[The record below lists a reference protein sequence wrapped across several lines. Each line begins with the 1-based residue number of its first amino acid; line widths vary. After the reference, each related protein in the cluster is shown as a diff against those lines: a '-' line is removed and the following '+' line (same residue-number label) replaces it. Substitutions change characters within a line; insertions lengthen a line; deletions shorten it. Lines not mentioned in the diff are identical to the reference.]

1 MRPISPTPPIGSQP
15 ADAAPP
21 KSSQLAGAGLIVIAA
36 AFVAASTLCAKMLG
50 TGDNALNALQ
60 ITWGR
65 YFFALFA
72 LLVVAIVI
80 RPKFTRPNWK
90 LHSIRIAGGVF
101 GVMLMFTAAGLIPLA
116 DVTAISFLNPM
127 FAMVFAIPFLGEK
140 VGPIRWGMAGLA
152 LFGAMLLIRP
162 GTQGF
167 QPEALFA
174 LGAALLF
181 GVEVVALKMLAG
193 REGAFQIVLI
203 ANVLGTLIAF
213 VGALFVWINP
223 TVEQWFWLAATG
235 ILMVTAQGFYTN
247 ALRLGDAS
255 FVLPFSY
262 ATLLFATFYDYALF
276 DVVPLPL
283 SLMGGAIIV
292 VSGIILAWRE
302 SLANKRASATADR

>member
-1 MRPISPTPPIGSQP
+1 MSAPPIVRGTP
-15 ADAAPP
+15 AEPVAA
-21 KSSQLAGAGLIVIAA
+21 SSSLAGAGLIIIAA

-50 TGDNALNALQ
+50 TGDNPLNALQ

-72 LLVVAIVI
+72 LLAVAAVL
-80 RPKFTRPNWK
+80 RPEFTKPNWK
-90 LHSIRIAGGVF
+90 LHSIRVTGGVF

-127 FAMVFAIPFLGEK
+127 FAMVFAIPFLGER
-140 VGPIRWGMAGLA
+140 VGPIRWGMAALA
-152 LFGAMLLIRP
+152 LCGATLLIRP

-174 LGAALLF
+174 LAAAVLF
-181 GVEVVALKMLAG
+181 GMEVVALKMLTG
-193 REGAFQIVLI
+193 REGAFQIILI

-213 VGALFVWINP
+213 IGALFVWIVP
-223 TVEQWFWLAATG
+223 TTEQWFWLAATG
-235 ILMVTAQGFYTN
+235 VLMVTAQGFYTN
-247 ALRLGDAS
+247 ALRLADAS

-262 ATLLFATFYDYALF
+262 ATLLFAAFYDFMLF

-283 SLMGGAIIV
+283 SLLGGLVIV
-292 VSGIILAWRE
+292 VSGIVLAWRE
-302 SLANKRASATADR
+302 SLAARRKSKALAST